1 MMFPDLS
8 KITKMII
15 KSSNSILK
23 GRRLYLKRV
32 VFIYLFFLILISYAY
47 SQQSTDIISEYNKLM
62 QTSPNSAEAHRNFI
76 AKWKDKSSE
85 LIVIYEKLIND
96 SPNNPVFQYAL
107 GYAYAITEKD
117 EYIDT
122 SIDLFKKALEMD
134 PNFTLAH
141 FSLGSMY
148 LRKGDY
154 KQAEIELQKTIDL
167 DDKFL
172 LAYFNLGEVYRKQ
185 KQYNL
190 ALASY
195 KKAFEIR
202 KDWGWS
208 HYGIGLV
215 YLEQNKIEDAEL
227 SLKQA
232 TSNSPEIADAYFK
245 LGQIYAMQDMDI
257 ETISKA
263 YREGQKVVSKTPGNK
278 EEQQAFYDLGKI
290 FASKG
295 KSGLAVQAYK
305 NAINIDP
312 NMALAQYELGTQYY
326 NMGLKE
332 RAIEHFQMAIK
343 SDPSLR
349 TLFIDEARKYY
360 EMGNIEEA
368 IKSLDKSLTIDP
380 QNAEAH
386 YFYATLL
393 SDDKASAMKHYES
406 AIKIDP
412 NFVKAYIPLGDLYY
426 SDGRYDSAIN
436 AYKKAIALD
445 KNNEKHFFE
454 LGMKSLQI
462 KDEENRIENLSNAK
476 INFEKHLMLYPD
488 DPLANYNLGFTYENL
503 GEKDKAI
510 EYYQKSFDND
520 PSRYDILL
528 SIARLNRE
536 KGKLNESLDMLNRI
550 TDNAT
555 DQNIKV
561 EAYRTKAEVLDKLG
575 EKEKAILALEEVV
588 KFNKNDAESHYKLGL
603 FYEEKQNLERAIEE
617 YEKVI
622 SIDQTRADPYLRL
635 GRIYTQ
641 KGMDET
647 RIMEVYEKGLIL
659 DPDHPQIQ
667 YDLAVLYKKY
677 KDYDKAIEHYK
688 MANKLSP
695 NNYLWQYEYA
705 KLQEGKDNGEA
716 VKAYTRAIELKR
728 DFAEAYYD
736 RAILLKKAKIID
748 GKVYRNEQI
757 IEDLKQA
764 GELNPK
770 MADAF
775 YNIALIYKENESIE
789 LAREFF
795 EKTIK
800 SNPNYPGVHLQL
812 GLIAEQKGEYAKAME
827 EYKKEVAINNKSA
840 LAYQRLGFLYSND
853 KQDLQKAEEE
863 FLKSLALEPDNVDTL
878 IHYANNLYTMGK
890 FGQSADQF
898 EKVLQLDPKNPTAN
912 YNLALVYETWGKKKL
927 AIEQWQKFLQLNP
940 PGSWAEEARKRLKE
954 LGVK

>member
-1 MMFPDLS
+1 M
-8 KITKMII
+8 
-15 KSSNSILK
+15 
-23 GRRLYLKRV
+23 KRI
-32 VFIYLFFLILISYAY
+32 VFICLIFLISISYSY
-47 SQQSTDIISEYNKLM
+47 SQQSEDLINEHDKLM
-62 QTSPNSAEAHRNFI
+62 QTNPTNAIAHRNFI
-76 AKWKDKSSE
+76 AKWKDRSNQ
-85 LIVIYEKLIND
+85 LIPIYEKLANN

-107 GYAYAITEKD
+107 GYTYAITEKD
-117 EYIDT
+117 EYVDRAIE
-122 SIDLFKKALEMD
+122 SFKKALELD
-134 PNFTLAH
+134 PNFMLAH

-148 LRKGDY
+148 LRKNDY
-154 KQAEIELQKTIDL
+154 RQAEIELQKTIDL
-167 DDKFL
+167 DNKFL
-172 LAYFNLGEVYRKQ
+172 VAYFNLGEVYRKQ
-185 KQYNL
+185 KQYDL
-190 ALASY
+190 ALTAY
-195 KKAFEIR
+195 KKAFEIN

-208 HYGIGLV
+208 YYGIGLV
-215 YLEQNKIEDAEL
+215 YFEQNKIEDAEL
-227 SLKQA
+227 ALKQA
-232 TSNSPEIADAYFK
+232 TKNSPEIADAHFK

-257 ETISKA
+257 ETISKT
-263 YREGQKVVSKTPGNK
+263 YREGQKVVSKAPENK

-295 KSGLAVQAYK
+295 KSGLAIQAYK

-349 TLFIDEARKYY
+349 TLFVEEAKKYY
-360 EMGNIEEA
+360 EMGNRQEA
-368 IKSLDKSLTIDP
+368 MNLLEKSLTIDP

-393 SDDKASAMKHYES
+393 SDNETEAIKHYEN

-426 SDGRYDSAIN
+426 SDRRYDDALS
-436 AYKKAIALD
+436 AYKKAITID
-445 KNNEKHFFE
+445 KNNEKYFFE
-454 LGMKSLQI
+454 LGNKALQK
-462 KDEENRIENLSNAK
+462 KDEENLIENLNNAK
-476 INFEKHLMLYPD
+476 TNFEKHLMLYPND
-488 DPLANYNLGFTYENL
+488 SLANFKLGFTYEKL

-528 SIARLNRE
+528 NIARLSKE
-536 KGKLNESLDMLNRI
+536 TGKLNESLDMLNKV
-550 TDNAT
+550 TDNT
-555 DQNIKV
+555 DEQNIKI
-561 EAYRTKAEVLDKLG
+561 EAYKIKAEILDKLG
-575 EKEKAILALEEVV
+575 EKEKAVSALEEVV
-588 KFNKNDAESHYKLGL
+588 KLDTNDAGSHYKLGL
-603 FYEEKQNLERAIEE
+603 FYEEKQDHQRAIAE
-617 YEKVI
+617 YSAVI
-622 SIDQTRADPYLRL
+622 SIDQTKADPYLRL
-635 GRIYTQ
+635 GNLYT
-641 KGMDET
+641 KIGMDEKK
-647 RIMEVYEKGLIL
+647 IMEVYEKGLIL
-659 DPDHPQIQ
+659 DPNYPQIQ

-677 KDYDKAIEHYK
+677 KDYDKAIEHYQ

-716 VKAYTRAIELKR
+716 LKAYTRAIELKR
-728 DFAEAYYD
+728 DFAECYYD
-736 RAILLKKAKIID
+736 RAMLLRKAKIID

-775 YNIALIYKENESIE
+775 YNIALIYKENDSIE

-800 SNPNYPGVHLQL
+800 ADPNYPGIHVKL
-812 GLIAEQKGEYAKAME
+812 GLIAEQRGEYAKAME
-827 EYKKEVAINNKSA
+827 EYKKEIAINNKSA

-863 FLKSLALEPDNVDTL
+863 FLKSLALEPDNVETL
-878 IHYANNLYTMGK
+878 IHYANNLYMMGK

>member
-1 MMFPDLS
+1 MAPF
-8 KITKMII
+8 
-15 KSSNSILK
+15 IL
-23 GRRLYLKRV
+23 RLYLKHII
-32 VFIYLFFLILISYAY
+32 FICIIFLISIAY
-47 SQQSTDIISEYNKLM
+47 SYSQLSDDFINEYNLLM
-62 QTSPNSAEAHRNFI
+62 QTNPTNAFAHRNLI
-76 AKWKDKSSE
+76 AKWMNNSNL
-85 LIVIYEKLIND
+85 LIPVYENLANN

-107 GYAYAITEKD
+107 GFTYAITEND
-117 EYIDT
+117 EYVDKAIE
-122 SIDLFKKALEMD
+122 SFKKALDLD
-134 PNFTLAH
+134 PNFMLAH

-148 LRKGDY
+148 LRKNDY
-154 KQAEIELQKTIDL
+154 RQAEIELQKTIDL
-167 DDKFL
+167 DNKFL
-172 LAYFNLGEVYRKQ
+172 AAYFNLGEVYRKQ
-185 KQYNL
+185 KQYDL
-190 ALASY
+190 ALSAY
-195 KKAFEIR
+195 KKAFEIN

-208 HYGIGLV
+208 YYGIGLV
-215 YLEQNKIEDAEL
+215 YFEQNNIDDAQL
-227 SLKQA
+227 ALKQA
-232 TSNSPEIADAYFK
+232 TNNSPEIADAHFK

-257 ETISKA
+257 ETISKT
-263 YREGQKVVSKTPGNK
+263 YREGQKVVSKTK

-295 KSGLAVQAYK
+295 KSGLAIQAYK

-349 TLFIDEARKYY
+349 TLFVEEAKKYY
-360 EMGNIEEA
+360 EMGNRQEA
-368 IKSLDKSLTIDP
+368 MNSLEKSLTIDP

-393 SDDKASAMKHYES
+393 SDNKSEAIKHYED

-426 SDGRYDSAIN
+426 SDSRYDDARS
-436 AYKKAIALD
+436 AYKKAISID
-445 KNNEKHFFE
+445 KNNENYFFE
-454 LGMKSLQI
+454 LGNKALQT
-462 KDEENRIENLSNAK
+462 KDEKNLIENLNNAK
-476 INFEKHLMLYPD
+476 TNFEKHLMLYPND
-488 DPLANYNLGFTYENL
+488 SLANFKLGFTYEKL
-503 GEKDKAI
+503 GEKDKAL
-510 EYYQKSFDND
+510 EYYQRSFDND
-520 PSRYDILL
+520 PSRYDILFN
-528 SIARLNRE
+528 IARLSKE
-536 KGKLNESLDMLNRI
+536 IGKLNESLDMLNKV
-550 TDNAT
+550 TDNT
-555 DQNIKV
+555 DEQNIKIK
-561 EAYRTKAEVLDKLG
+561 AYKIKAEILDILG
-575 EKEKAILALEEVV
+575 EKEKAISALEEVV
-588 KFNKNDAESHYKLGL
+588 KLDTNDAESHYKLGL
-603 FYEEKQNLERAIEE
+603 FYEEKQDHQRAIAE
-617 YEKVI
+617 YSAVI
-622 SIDQTRADPYLRL
+622 STDQTKADPYLHL
-635 GRIYTQ
+635 GNLYT
-641 KGMDET
+641 KLGMDEMK
-647 RIMEVYEKGLIL
+647 IMEVYEKGLIL
-659 DPDHPQIQ
+659 DPNHPQIQ

-677 KDYDKAIEHYK
+677 KDYDKAIEHYQ

-705 KLQEGKDNGEA
+705 KLQEGKDNREA
-716 VKAYTRAIELKR
+716 LKAYTRAIELKR
-728 DFAEAYYD
+728 DFAECYYD
-736 RAILLKKAKIID
+736 RAMLLRKAKIID

-775 YNIALIYKENESIE
+775 YNIALIYKENDSIE

-800 SNPNYPGVHLQL
+800 ADPNYPGIHVQL
-812 GLIAEQKGEYAKAME
+812 GLIAEQRGEYAKAME
-827 EYKKEVAINNKSA
+827 EYKKEIAINNKSA

-853 KQDLQKAEEE
+853 KQDLQKADEA
-863 FLKSLALEPDNVDTL
+863 FLKSLALEPDNIETL
-878 IHYANNLYTMGK
+878 IHYANNLYMMGK